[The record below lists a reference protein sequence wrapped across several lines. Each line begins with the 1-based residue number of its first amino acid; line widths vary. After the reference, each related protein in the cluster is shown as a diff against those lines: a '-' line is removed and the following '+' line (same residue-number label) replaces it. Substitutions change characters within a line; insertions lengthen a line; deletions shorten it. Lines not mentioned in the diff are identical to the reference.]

1 MPKNR
6 PPFQP
11 IGNAPVFQQLLN
23 TAQLVAATRASVL
36 ILGESGSGKEVLAR
50 YIHDISPVAHKP
62 FVAVNCA
69 ALPENLVE
77 SELFGYKRGAFSHA
91 SQDRE
96 GLIRSAE
103 GGTLF
108 LDEIGELPLTVQ
120 AKLLRFLESGEILP
134 LGSDRAVN
142 VSVRILAATNCQL
155 EKMVKDGRFRADL
168 YYRLQVVP
176 MEVMPLRERSG
187 DIALLAEH
195 FLRQAAQTH
204 GLKPASFTA
213 DALAAL
219 KAYSWPGNIRELKN
233 LCERLTILC
242 ALRSEPL
249 DVDNLPA
256 EIRGGKTRGVAVSGS
271 PLSLEEQEKEMISQ
285 AMEQAKGNK
294 THAAK
299 LLGITRYTLLYRLK
313 KHFPDSALES

>member
-1 MPKNR
+1 MPNTR

-50 YIHDISPVAHKP
+50 HIHDISPVAHKP

-142 VSVRILAATNCQL
+142 VSVRVLAATNCQL

-176 MEVMPLRERSG
+176 MEVMPLRERGG

-204 GLKPASFTA
+204 GLKPATFTA
-213 DALAAL
+213 EALAAL
-219 KAYSWPGNIRELKN
+219 KTYHWPGNIRELKN

-242 ALRSEPL
+242 ALRSDPL

-256 EIRGGKTRGVAVSGS
+256 EIRGGKARGVALSGS